1 MTQRAEGPAL
11 PCASGSP
18 VNDRAVLLTLSL
30 PRINEYMTSA
40 RIEAVHADVG
50 AALGTGSK
58 FIDLT
63 IDLSAIAAQDCP
75 PVSHFRLAVR
85 DRVWLRRLQVA
96 RGDTIEV
103 GAMIAWFTTD
113 AHEPLDVAPSRSVR
127 VAIAGILAPAEGWP
141 GESR

>member
-1 MTQRAEGPAL
+1 M
-11 PCASGSP
+11 
-18 VNDRAVLLTLSL
+18 LLTLAL

-40 RIEAVHADVG
+40 RIEVVHADVG
-50 AALGTGSK
+50 AALVTGAK

-63 IDLSAIAAQDCP
+63 IDLSAIAEQDCP

-96 RGDTIEV
+96 RGDMIEV
-103 GAMIAWFTTD
+103 GVPIAWFTTD
-113 AHEPLDVAPSRSVR
+113 ADEPLDVAPSRSVR
-127 VAIAGILAPAEGWP
+127 IAIAGILAPAEGWP